1 MSFLNNS
8 EFLKFTNSQNN
19 PLLSDFTNK
28 SKVDPKLC
36 EKIIELCVNDS
47 EFSFTNKKLKC
58 NVCEYYFEGIH
69 YEHFNFTIKR
79 HKESQKHTNNL
90 SKSSN
95 KRKSSENLN
104 KIEKSKRETI
114 DDFLKCLT
122 SAFLSADIPL
132 EKLGNDNL
140 KAFLFQYTHFNIPT
154 PTHLRENIVPKV
166 YEESLQKVRQAIGS
180 NKVYVMFD
188 ESSDSLQRSVM
199 NVLVGVLDGR
209 PNKPFLISTLFPPN
223 TKGKT
228 LLKGMKTALEN
239 LWPNGIRYDDVLL
252 IITDQAPACKKAVRL
267 AKSEF
272 KNVKHVTCLAHAIHR
287 VCDCVRQKS
296 ELTDKFITNMK
307 NILTNSP
314 KRRRN
319 FQEITGQCVPKQ
331 PTITRWGTWLETSF
345 FYAKHFDKMC
355 EFIKQLPDSK
365 NKSII
370 ALKELIKNPKEL
382 SLEIK
387 GLTDFQILTKSI
399 VQIQREDQS
408 VENQIKIIKTIFSQ
422 LKDKSYVIEKLKSS
436 LAKNPDIDYFK
447 SNDILNEYKYA
458 QLTNSSCE
466 RSFSRLNNM
475 LTDLRLKMT
484 PSNIQKY
491 LFVNYNQFL

>member
-8 EFLKFTNSQNN
+8 EFLKFSNKQNN
-19 PLLSDFTNK
+19 PILSDFANK
-28 SKVDPKLC
+28 SKVDPKLS
-36 EKIIELCVNDS
+36 EKIIELCVENS
-47 EFSFTNKKLKC
+47 AFSFTNGKLKC
-58 NVCEYYFEGIH
+58 NVCEYYFESIDAH
-69 YEHFNFTIKR
+69 HFNYTIQR
-79 HKESQKHTNNL
+79 HQERQIHTNNL
-90 SKSSN
+90 SKTSN
-95 KRKSSENLN
+95 KSKSSENLN
-104 KIEKSKRETI
+104 KIEKTKRETI
-114 DDFLKCLT
+114 DDFLMCLT

-132 EKLGNDNL
+132 EKLLNENL
-140 KAFLFQYTHFNIPT
+140 KSFLFQYTHFNIPT
-154 PTHLRENIVPKV
+154 PSHLREKIVPKV

-199 NVLVGVLDGR
+199 NVLVGVLDGK

-228 LLKGMKTALEN
+228 LLKEMKTALET

-287 VCDCVRQKS
+287 VCECVRQNS
-296 ELTDKFITNMK
+296 ELSDKFISNMK

-319 FQEITGQCVPKQ
+319 FQEITGLCVPKQ
-331 PTITRWGTWLETSF
+331 PIITRWGTWLETSF

-365 NKSII
+365 NKSVI
-370 ALKELIKNPKEL
+370 ALKELIINSKEL
-382 SLEIK
+382 RLEIK

-399 VQIQREDQS
+399 
-408 VENQIKIIKTIFSQ
+408 IKIQ
-422 LKDKSYVIEKLKSS
+422 
-436 LAKNPDIDYFK
+436 
-447 SNDILNEYKYA
+447 NE
-458 QLTNSSCE
+458 S
-466 RSFSRLNNM
+466 
-475 LTDLRLKMT
+475 
-484 PSNIQKY
+484 
-491 LFVNYNQFL
+491 